1 VVRSADTLVELKA
14 KLNGW
19 TALISDFGLALEIS
33 EEEARN
39 ENIKRSSMAGTVV
52 CLECWRIFQNT
63 SLEHQT
69 GTFLTLPPELVLV
82 HPLHALDSY
91 SYGATILWL
100 LMRVYPKPTAVLVP
114 SVNSFVEKLIGSDS
128 CSRHSSRLVD
138 MSEPNLIGS
147 FVSVRGEFR
156 RMEVVEVLSSGVR
169 LYVCSRMLER
179 ISIISLFHVT

>member
-1 VVRSADTLVELKA
+1 MRTSSEVRWQVRWCSRTL
-14 KLNGW
+14 
-19 TALISDFGLALEIS
+19 
-33 EEEARN
+33 
-39 ENIKRSSMAGTVV
+39 ENISKHFTRTP
-52 CLECWRIFQNT
+52 T
-63 SLEHQT
+63 PEHQT

-169 LYVCSRMLER
+169 LYGRGSLTYDNFAGPGRFIRGTLLEPPLVN
-179 ISIISLFHVT
+179 IGKQCM